1 MKPDLYA
8 VVRGSDGEETFVPD
22 LRKIGLLGRRWIVS
36 RKRNANLFDLANV
49 WKKTVFRKLD
59 EAIAEEGGVVPMNQ
73 TVDALDN
80 LLPADRAAVEDVDQ
94 EEDEIILHQRER
106 SEDLEHPEFGRIS
119 KSYNR

>member
-1 MKPDLYA
+1 M
-8 VVRGSDGEETFVPD
+8 
-22 LRKIGLLGRRWIVS
+22 S

-73 TVDALDN
+73 TIDALDN